1 MQGRKYIVFILIQ
14 SLVYGIG
21 NPLTKIA
28 FESITPL
35 WCLTFRF
42 ILALGV
48 FLAIGG
54 RKTISE
60 LKHAP
65 AASYLPA
72 GICMALA
79 YIFCNLAL
87 NWTSAVN
94 VGFLMSL
101 PIIFVPILEKFVL
114 KKPYPLPFL
123 LIQSAVLLGLYL
135 LCSNGGSFV
144 FKSGDILAVLTAVMI
159 AGALVFGEKS
169 LRSLSVIS
177 ISTVQVGITALLSTA
192 GALFFDSINLIPQI
206 TTQAWL
212 VVLYLAIFCSCLA
225 YALQNEALKHL
236 QSATVSL
243 LQCTQPIM
251 TALVSFLLLNEKL
264 TATGMSGGLIIIICL
279 IWGNKTLNR

>member
-1 MQGRKYIVFILIQ
+1 MHRAKYIVFILIQ

-28 FESITPL
+28 FETITPM

-42 ILALGV
+42 IIAFAVIFLLG
-48 FLAIGG
+48 
-54 RKTISE
+54 RETIKAE
-60 LKHAP
+60 LKEQP
-65 AASYLPA
+65 VGSYLPA

-101 PIIFVPILEKFVL
+101 PIIFVPVLEKIIL
-114 KKPYPLPFL
+114 QKPYPKQFIFL
-123 LIQSAVLLGLYL
+123 QIAVLAGLYL

-144 FKSGDILAVLTAVMI
+144 FRTGDIFAVLTAVMI

-169 LRSLSVIS
+169 LQSLSVVS
-177 ISTVQVGITALLSTA
+177 ISAVQLGITAVLSTA
-192 GALFFDSINLIPQI
+192 GALLFDSVSLIPAI
-206 TTQAWL
+206 SIEAL
-212 VVLYLAIFCSCLA
+212 AIVLYLAFFCSCLA
-225 YALQNEALKHL
+225 YMLQNEALKHL
-236 QSATVSL
+236 KSATVSL

-251 TALVSFLLLNEKL
+251 TALVAFLMLGEEL
-264 TATGMSGGLIIIICL
+264 TASGIAGGGIIIACL
-279 IWGNKTLNR
+279 IMSNRMVK